1 MSPKCFMMVH
11 HLEVPVVRIR
21 SLLFVQSDEE
31 TPFTMFIKKFKTFAE
46 GINSLLAVSISAR
59 DLLGQTELD
68 LSSEVAVRARLVS
81 YSMARPT
88 KSRVQWN
95 TQMYSSPVGAAYKTD
110 EGLLFGWGCLY
121 DDALGEYVDNPV
133 FFIADREKPGD
144 FEGGD
149 LILNLDMAGWKRL
162 HYRCE
167 GPDQSLWM
175 ELRWMAAKV
184 GWIPTANDI

>member
-1 MSPKCFMMVH
+1 M
-11 HLEVPVVRIR
+11 RIQ
-21 SLLFVQSDEE
+21 SLLFVRSDEE
-31 TPFTMFIKKFKTFAE
+31 TLFTMFIKKFNSFAE
-46 GINSLLAVSISAR
+46 GIQSLLAVSFSVR
-59 DLLGQTELD
+59 EVFGQTELD

-133 FFIADREKPGD
+133 FFIADTEKPED
-144 FEGGD
+144 FEVDD

-162 HYRCE
+162 QYRCE

-184 GWIPTANDI
+184 GWVPTANDI